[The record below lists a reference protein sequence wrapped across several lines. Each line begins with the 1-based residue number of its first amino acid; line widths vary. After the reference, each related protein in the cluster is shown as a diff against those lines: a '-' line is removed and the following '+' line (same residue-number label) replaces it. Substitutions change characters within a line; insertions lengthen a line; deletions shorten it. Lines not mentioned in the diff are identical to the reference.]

1 MIRGIVFDLDGTLLD
16 SDGAE
21 LAALDRNFTLH
32 FSLGRVNRSG
42 GRTCK
47 TLPQLGTRQQSVG
60 GNAM

>member
-21 LAALDRNFTLH
+21 LAALRNFIPH